1 MFEQRLMNP
10 LSWLSWLERQALFA
24 PERALRG
31 TPEHVGLE
39 FDDVFPVAA
48 DGVMLHGWNIP
59 GPSSNVVW
67 LIFHGNGGNI
77 SVRLDQFQ
85 EIHRR
90 YGASILAIDYRGY
103 GRSEGVPSERG
114 FYADALAAYKLAT
127 ELHPGNKIVLFG
139 RSMGGPVAAQLASIT
154 QPAALILE
162 AAISSVPDVVRER
175 AAWTRFVPV
184 RLIMQSSFDSTKCV
198 ANLPVPTLVI
208 HGDSDRTVSAANA
221 ERIYEAAS
229 DPKQLEI
236 VPGGDHD
243 GLDLVDPESYH
254 LVLGDFLRKYDAL

>member
-1 MFEQRLMNP
+1 MFGFSNP
-10 LSWLSWLERQALFA
+10 LKWLERQALFV
-24 PERALRG
+24 PERSLRG

-39 FDDVFPVAA
+39 FDDVFPVTA
-48 DGVMLHGWNIP
+48 DGVKLHGWNIP
-59 GPSSNVVW
+59 GPSPDVVW

-77 SVRLDQFQ
+77 SIRLDQYQ

-90 YGASILAIDYRGY
+90 YGAAILAIDYRGY

-114 FYADALAAYKLAT
+114 FYADALAAYNLAT
-127 ELHPGNKIVLFG
+127 ELHPGKKIVLFG
-139 RSMGGPVAAQLASIT
+139 RSMGGPVAAQLASIV

-162 AAISSVPDVVRER
+162 AAISSVLDVMRDR

-184 RLIMQSSFDSTKCV
+184 HFIMESRFNSTKYV
-198 ANLPVPTLVI
+198 ANLSVPTLVI
-208 HGDSDRTVSAANA
+208 HGDSDRTVSVTNA
-221 ERIYEAAS
+221 DRIYEAAS

-243 GLDLVDPESYH
+243 GLDLVEPERYH
-254 LVLGDFLRKYDAL
+254 LVVGDFLRKHDAL